1 MFHQVI
7 EDRKLDGTVGY
18 RQLDTPLECGPNECL
33 VANLTDGRVVVT
45 DVPNLWRVLPRPKAK
60 AKAGRPRK
68 KPAAADGPALAS
80 DDEYPDKGPPEEEE
94 EEEPSEE
101 EEEEEPPED
110 DEAAEAARLL
120 KRPATGLLKRPA
132 AGLLKRPAA
141 VLLKRPAAAVASA
154 PNVEETPEAA
164 PMTPEPEKKDALEA
178 PEAEEDE
185 ALAAPEAEED
195 EAPAA
200 PEVEEEEAPVAPEQ
214 LHRRSP
220 KRSGPPVEY
229 RLEKYRKVHAIGVR
243 QKGGVQLFQFGGEK
257 RAAHLTFRGLEEI
270 AEEACRKLADDQPLE
285 EVKLWAKSQLRQ

>member
-7 EDRKLDGTVGY
+7 EDRKRDGTVGY
-18 RQLDTPLECGPNECL
+18 KQVDTPLECGPNECL
-33 VANLTDGRVVVT
+33 VAKLTDGRVVVT

-60 AKAGRPRK
+60 GKVGRPRK

-101 EEEEEPPED
+101 EEEEEEEEPPED

-141 VLLKRPAAAVASA
+141 GLLKRPAAGNVKGLAVAAAAA
-154 PNVEETPEAA
+154 PNVEETPQAA
-164 PMTPEPEKKDALEA
+164 PMTPEPEKK
-178 PEAEEDE
+178 E
-185 ALAAPEAEED
+185 ALAAPEAEEH

-200 PEVEEEEAPVAPEQ
+200 PEAEEEEAPPAPEQ

-229 RLEKYRKVHAIGVR
+229 RLEKYRKVHSIGVR
-243 QKGGVQLFQFGGEK
+243 QKGGSQLFTIGGK
-257 RAAHLTFRGLEEI
+257 RAAHLNYRDLEEI
-270 AEEACRKLADDQPLE
+270 AEEAARKLADDQPLE